1 MNEIINNE
9 TKKRISKK
17 EQLSLDSIMV
27 LRIGPND
34 SYLVSMLEL
43 SQENYDERILIHSGE
58 SEKTVIEMCLEE
70 NIELE
75 RKSME
80 NYMPS
85 DYIEIYNQALNT
97 GRYDIC
103 LTMLSGMESY
113 LNQISQERNEAL
125 AAKRR

>member
-34 SYLVSMLEL
+34 SYLVSMLGPN
-43 SQENYDERILIHSGE
+43 QEKSDERVLLNSEE

-103 LTMLSGMESY
+103 LTMLSGMESH

>member
-58 SEKTVIEMCLEE
+58 SEKTVIDMCLEE

-80 NYMPS
+80 KYMPS

-103 LTMLSGMESY
+103 LTMLSGMESH